1 MLAER
6 VGEWTKTWKEQ
17 GIEEGRKLGLK
28 EGVKQGELTAL
39 ERQLTRR
46 FGPLPEAIQLR
57 LRSATTEQLES
68 WLDRILEANNIEDV
82 FGG

>member
-46 FGPLPEAIQLR
+46 FGPLPKAIQQR
-57 LRSATTEQLES
+57 LRSATIEQLAS
-68 WLDRILEANNIEDV
+68 WLEPNP
-82 FGG
+82 GS